1 MKSFSK
7 PISRITALAEEPSWH
22 RRLGNVNWGP
32 LLAALA
38 LAVIGVATIR
48 SASSELGVDYAS
60 RQAVRVVLGLV
71 AMALVF
77 RFDYRRLVDAAP
89 LFYGIGLFLL
99 VLVLFVGDVRG
110 GARSWLSIGPI
121 GGQPSEL
128 AKLATVML
136 LARYL
141 GGIRRAHLT
150 LEQVLIAVSIV
161 AVPLI
166 LTALERDLGGAA
178 MFLPLLAAMLF
189 VAGVR
194 LRLIIGAGLVG
205 MLLAGGFW
213 ELGMKPYQRNRIIS
227 FVSPEADPL
236 GAGYQVRQSKIAV
249 GSGQWT
255 GRGYGQGTQ
264 SQLRF
269 LPERHTDF
277 VLAVL
282 AEEWGFLG
290 VLTVLGLY
298 GVFFTSAISIAVR
311 SRHRAGILLITGL
324 VATMAFH
331 VIYNASMVVGLL
343 PVTGIPVPFLSYGG
357 SFTLISFLA
366 TGLILN
372 VDFRRYVN
380 R

>member
-60 RQAVRVVLGLV
+60 RQAVRVVLGLL

-178 MFLPLLAAMLF
+178 MFVPLLAAMLF